1 MPRAGSTAPSAG
13 GPIHSQVPQGL
24 IECASRASAAAII
37 NDPTS
42 SAQISCA
49 RGDLNAAHRLAD
61 GAASIT
67 RGVHRARAL
76 TTRCRIE
83 IAQGDRHR
91 AERDAHDA
99 LGVAASIG
107 AYLWVPDILECLA
120 SVMADAGSNREAVR
134 LFGAADAARGRMGA
148 VRFGIYQA
156 GCNSSLATLRKSMGD
171 SEFDDAWAEG
181 TALSIDEAIAYAQ
194 RGRGARKRPTSGW
207 GALTP
212 TELEVALLVGEGLS
226 NKEIGVRL
234 FISPRT
240 VHSHLTHVYTKLG
253 LSSRLQLAQQAARR
267 GESERGP
274 SRP

>member
-1 MPRAGSTAPSAG
+1 
-13 GPIHSQVPQGL
+13 
-24 IECASRASAAAII
+24 
-37 NDPTS
+37 
-42 SAQISCA
+42 
-49 RGDLNAAHRLAD
+49 
-61 GAASIT
+61 
-67 RGVHRARAL
+67 
-76 TTRCRIE
+76 
-83 IAQGDRHR
+83 
-91 AERDAHDA
+91 
-99 LGVAASIG
+99 
-107 AYLWVPDILECLA
+107 
-120 SVMADAGSNREAVR
+120 
-134 LFGAADAARGRMGA
+134 MGA

>member
-1 MPRAGSTAPSAG
+1 M
-13 GPIHSQVPQGL
+13 
-24 IECASRASAAAII
+24 
-37 NDPTS
+37 
-42 SAQISCA
+42 
-49 RGDLNAAHRLAD
+49 AD

-134 LFGAADAARGRMGA
+134 LF
-148 VRFGIYQA
+148 FGIYQA